1 MYTLRLRLIS
11 SLLLLLLCYSTTA
24 ISQTNELVGIKV
36 LPLPNHRVRLMLQFQ
51 SPLKKKPTSFV
62 MKKPAKLVFDFLSM
76 KEGLPSSDL
85 SKEIKVGVLN
95 QYTLVP
101 AIGRLRIVLDLSE
114 VVPYYTD
121 IVGRQF
127 NITLSGKYV
136 PPDYKKK
143 VAFYTNKYVKTRHRI
158 TDVDFRGGPKRG
170 GKLII
175 KLSDSNMNADV
186 TQRGDKI
193 HVKFLNTGV
202 PSRLIRRLDVTD
214 FRSPAQTVD
223 TAQRGTNA
231 RFTINN
237 RGDFGYFSYQV
248 NKEFVVEVFPLTPEE
263 IKEAKLKKEVFT
275 GRRISLNFQNISV
288 RAVLQ
293 LIADFTGQNLVV
305 SDAVRGNITLRLNK
319 IPWDQALSII
329 LKTRGLVKRQMG
341 DVILVA
347 PSTEVA
353 AREKAELA
361 QIQQSK
367 ELEPLLS
374 DLMQINYAKAGD
386 IAALINDKSNTMLS
400 PRGRL
405 SVDARTNSIWIQ
417 DTGTK
422 LRQIKDL
429 IVKLDIPVRQVL
441 IEARIVNVTKDVEL
455 DLGIRFGVTHPDYLS
470 GTLEGANVSRQGT
483 SAPNIPLNQRLNL
496 DLLAPVTTGTP
507 ASIGI
512 ALAQLSNGTMLDLEL
527 SALETEGKAKLISS
541 PRLITANQQE
551 AVIEQGEE
559 VPYQEA
565 ASSGATTVAF
575 KKAVLS
581 LKVTP
586 QITPDDKIILDLA
599 INQDN
604 VSSQQFLGVPAI
616 ETKQIDTNVLVSNG
630 QTIVLG
636 GIYKKDTTQAIK
648 RIPFLGEMPVIGV
661 LFRNKQNIERY
672 DELLIF
678 ITPKIIRPTFK
689 TS

>member
-1 MYTLRLRLIS
+1 MLYA
-11 SLLLLLLCYSTTA
+11 TA
-24 ISQTNELVGIKV
+24 AVSKANELVGIKI
-36 LPLPNHRVRLMLQFQ
+36 LPLPNNRVRLMLQFQ
-51 SPLKKKPTSFV
+51 FPLNKKPTSFV
-62 MKKPAKLVFDFLSM
+62 MKKPAKLVFDFLST

-85 SKEIKVGVLN
+85 SKEIKVGALTR
-95 QYTLVP
+95 YTLVP
-101 AIGRLRIVLDLSE
+101 TTGRLRVVLDLSE

-121 IVGRQF
+121 MVGRQF
-127 NITLSGKYV
+127 NVTLSGKYV
-136 PPDYKKK
+136 PRDYKKRA
-143 VAFYTNKYVKTRHRI
+143 AFYTNKYAKTRHRI
-158 TDVDFRGGPKRG
+158 TDVDFRGGPKKG
-170 GKLII
+170 GKLILR
-175 KLSDSNMNADV
+175 LSDSNMNADV

-193 HVKFLNTGV
+193 YVKFLNTRIPGKY
-202 PSRLIRRLDVTD
+202 IRRLDVTD
-214 FRSPAQTVD
+214 FRSPARTVD
-223 TAQRGTNA
+223 AAQRGKNA

-248 NKEFVVEVFPLTPEE
+248 NKEFVVEVFPLTAEE
-263 IKEAKLKKEVFT
+263 IKEAKLKKEVYT

-293 LIADFTGQNLVV
+293 LIADFTEQNLVV
-305 SDAVRGNITLRLNK
+305 SDAVTGNITLRLNK

-341 DVILVA
+341 DVILIA
-347 PSTEVA
+347 PAGEVA

-361 QIQQSK
+361 QIQQSQ

-386 IAALINDKSNTMLS
+386 IAALVNDKSNTMLS
-400 PRGRL
+400 ERGRL

-417 DTGTK
+417 DTGSK

-429 IVKLDIPVRQVL
+429 VVKLDIPVRQVL

-483 SAPNIPLNQRLNL
+483 TAPNIPLNQRLNL

-527 SALETEGKAKLISS
+527 SALETIGKAKLISS

-559 VPYQEA
+559 IPYQEA

-599 INQDN
+599 INQDS

-616 ETKQIDTNVLVSNG
+616 DTKQIDTNVLVSNG

-636 GIYKKDTTQAIK
+636 GIYKKDTTEAIK

-661 LFRNKQNIERY
+661 LFRNKQNIVKY

-678 ITPKIIRPTFK
+678 ITPKIIRPTFR